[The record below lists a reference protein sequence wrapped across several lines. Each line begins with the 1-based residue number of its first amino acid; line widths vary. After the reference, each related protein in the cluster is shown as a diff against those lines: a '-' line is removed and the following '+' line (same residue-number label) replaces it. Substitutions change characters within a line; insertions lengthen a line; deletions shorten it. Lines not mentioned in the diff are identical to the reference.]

1 MRSIVRDAAKVDE
14 RYVQLFEVDAVDE
27 RCEGEDFD
35 DDFILSEAQD
45 VLSRYYEIGH
55 INQEMLSGQNGPE
68 EKKIAKR
75 EVRQL
80 QRFLAKYSQEVA
92 Q

>member
-14 RYVQLFEVDAVDE
+14 LYVQLFEVDAVDE
-27 RCEGEDFD
+27 RCEVEDFD

-55 INQEMLSGQNGPE
+55 INQEM
-68 EKKIAKR
+68 
-75 EVRQL
+75 
-80 QRFLAKYSQEVA
+80 
-92 Q
+92 